1 MLGELA
7 QSVRAGVLYASGH
20 RFNPCIPYHT
30 HRGSISQSTPS
41 SIGQSNGLLIRRL
54 QVQLLRGV
62 PLPTHKGSI
71 SQRVFGVVAQSVEA
85 SDLKSVQSGFE
96 SQLPYHHRG
105 WYKSK
110 DMVEVG
116 GIEPPSKQVPHEV
129 LLVESPFHPRTN
141 LI

>member
-30 HRGSISQSTPS
+30 QRGSISQSTPS

-62 PLPTHKGSI
+62 PLPTYGGSI
-71 SQRVFGVVAQSVEA
+71 SQRGLGVVAQSVEA

-96 SQLPYHHRG
+96 SQLPYHSQRKH
-105 WYKSK
+105 KSK
-110 DMVEVG
+110 VWWRWA
-116 GIEPPSKQVPHEV
+116 
-129 LLVESPFHPRTN
+129 ESNRRPNKCLMRFCLSNHLFTPVQT
-141 LI
+141 